1 MIGSSLYFWTWFL
14 AFSLE
19 YIYTSDVTYR
29 PSFALTFFIISTS
42 VLLFVIDKSVKL
54 RIKKYIKID
63 ESKIIKNKNEKLL
76 LIFTLIGIA
85 FTASYS
91 NFQFPILKI
100 FNINYIDYNEFGI
113 KGLQGLINACY
124 LSAST
129 ILLYRIFFN
138 SVRIKFSKFI
148 VIAIFIYPILL
159 LSRQILFSLLIQ
171 IFVIWFLVSNKS
183 KIKLLFTYLSILVFG
198 FFSFWI
204 MGSIRT
210 GDDVITSFIGDGA
223 DEKFAILYWPYVYVM
238 SPLSNL
244 ALNVEN
250 STPNNDLLT
259 FTSSLIPSPVK
270 DYFHLNIGFVGFD
283 NIELIN
289 PNLNM
294 STFYAPGFLSYGWL
308 GMILYFI
315 ILSMVF
321 KFIKSRVDNNF
332 YYFLS
337 YVVMLQILALT
348 FFTNLLF
355 YLPVVVQILIFYY
368 LGFNEFK
375 KISKKS

>member
-1 MIGSSLYFWTWFL
+1 
-14 AFSLE
+14 
-19 YIYTSDVTYR
+19 
-29 PSFALTFFIISTS
+29 
-42 VLLFVIDKSVKL
+42 
-54 RIKKYIKID
+54 
-63 ESKIIKNKNEKLL
+63 
-76 LIFTLIGIA
+76 
-85 FTASYS
+85 
-91 NFQFPILKI
+91 
-100 FNINYIDYNEFGI
+100 
-113 KGLQGLINACY
+113 
-124 LSAST
+124 
-129 ILLYRIFFN
+129 
-138 SVRIKFSKFI
+138 
-148 VIAIFIYPILL
+148 
-159 LSRQILFSLLIQ
+159 
-171 IFVIWFLVSNKS
+171 
-183 KIKLLFTYLSILVFG
+183 
-198 FFSFWI
+198 